1 MSPLGR
7 VGTADDVAWTI
18 LYLVSDAA
26 SFITGQTIR
35 PNGGVSMPW

>member
-1 MSPLGR
+1 LGR
-7 VGTADDVAWTI
+7 IGTPEDIAWTI

-26 SFITGQTIR
+26 SFVTGQIIR